1 MSTVSRPGRLLEPA
15 VRFGLVLCLAVDAV
29 IHYRLAPAMQLAAPD
44 GLGGG
49 TLFQA
54 QATAAAAAG
63 LVLLFTGTR
72 LTYAIAGLVALSA
85 FGAVLLY
92 TFVNVPT
99 IGPVPSMYDP
109 TWSTE
114 KVVSAV
120 AEGLGVVLA
129 ATGVVL
135 TSRRQ
140 PGEGRVTSR
149 GARSRVAG
157 P

>member
-1 MSTVSRPGRLLEPA
+1 MRPQGLLELA
-15 VRFGLVLCLAVDAV
+15 VRLALVLCLAVDAV

-49 TLFQA
+49 TLFQV

-99 IGPVPSMYDP
+99 IGPIPSMYDP

-114 KVVSAV
+114 KVVSVV

-135 TSRRQ
+135 TSRHQ
-140 PGEGRVTSR
+140 PGEGRVTSQ